1 MNMLKKT
8 KVGILF
14 GGRSA
19 EHEVSIV
26 SAQSIAK
33 ALDPEKYEAIL
44 IGINKEGQWLLP
56 GESNSL
62 LKLSGN
68 DVRQVKIAE
77 DARSVTLLPY
87 QASDCMIDVASGSHK
102 SSNPKIDVIFP
113 VLHGTYGEDG
123 TMQGLLELANIPYVG
138 SGVLGS
144 AIGMDKE
151 IAKVLFAAAG
161 IPVVPFISLRK
172 HQFEKSPEESIA
184 KAIRQFGFPF
194 FIKPANM
201 GSSVGVH
208 KIKSET
214 ECLAKFK
221 NAFLYDTK
229 ILIEKAID
237 ARELEC
243 SVLGNDH
250 PQASVVGELSAT
262 HEFYSY
268 EAKYVDPS
276 GAEYSIP
283 AKGLSPQQSE
293 KIREFAV
300 RAFTAIECRGM
311 ARVDF
316 FLDRKTGEIYLNE
329 INTIPGF
336 TQISMYPKMWE
347 ASGVPYKELLSRLV
361 QLAVERH
368 REKSQLKTSYIES

>member
-1 MNMLKKT
+1 MNAHQRI

-44 IGINKEGQWLLP
+44 IGINKQGQWLLP
-56 GESNSL
+56 GESSSL
-62 LKLSGN
+62 LKLAGN
-68 DVRQVKIAE
+68 DVRQVKIAD
-77 DARSVTLLPY
+77 DARAVTLLPY
-87 QASDCMIDVASGSHK
+87 QASDCMIDVSSGPNK
-102 SSNPKIDVIFP
+102 NSNPKIDVIFP

-161 IPVVPFISLRK
+161 IPVVPFLSLRK

-184 KAIRQFGFPF
+184 AAIRQFGFPF

-208 KIKSET
+208 KIKSEA
-214 ECLAKFK
+214 ECLGKFK

-229 ILIEKAID
+229 ILVEKAID

-243 SVLGNDH
+243 SVLGNDQ
-250 PQASVVGELSAT
+250 PEASVVGELSAT

-276 GAEYSIP
+276 GAHYSIP
-283 AKGLSPQQSE
+283 AKDLSPQQTQ
-293 KIREFAV
+293 KVREFAV

-316 FLDRKTGEIYLNE
+316 FLDRKSGEIYLNE

-347 ASGVPYKELLSRLV
+347 ASGVPYKELLSRLI

-368 REKSQLKTSYIES
+368 AEKSGLKTSYIES